1 MFIWFVLFFL
11 ILVVSVFVALRS
23 IRGVDQNGGQR
34 AIYLIRKPLDLTKF
48 VLDDLI
54 GRCIQ
59 QKQII
64 VFERLFKGEKT
75 ALVCVG
81 PAHLFEHLTGELGL
95 LELEDYSQS
104 DNLKVLAWECQIVR
118 SELKE
123 LFLAKGLTLADNEEL
138 WLQVV
143 LRSHMEGVWDKVFQ
157 FAKLIQGTPSD
168 LFTLVKSRKELGLQ
182 KEFRL
187 LKATLRIVIRAEDE
201 TRAQELKDKILDA
214 SSEAGVV
221 KLPQQFSS
229 STLLNFYK
237 QRLPSQT
244 KGDFLVNSAEIKL
257 LIG

>member
-1 MFIWFVLFFL
+1 MLIWFVLFFL
-11 ILVVSVFVALRS
+11 ILAMSIFVALRS
-23 IRGVDQNGGQR
+23 IRGINFELDDGKR
-34 AIYLIRKPLDLTKF
+34 AIYLIQKPLYLTKF

-59 QKQII
+59 QKKIL
-64 VFERLFKGEKT
+64 VFERLFKGRKT

-104 DNLKVLAWECQIVR
+104 GNNTVLAWESQIVK

-123 LFLAKGLTLADNEEL
+123 LFLIKGLTLRDNEEL
-138 WLQVV
+138 WWQVI
-143 LRSHMEGVWDKVFQ
+143 LKRE
-157 FAKLIQGTPSD
+157 TPSD
-168 LFTLVKSRKELGLQ
+168 LFTLVRSRKEWGLV
-182 KEFRL
+182 
-187 LKATLRIVIRAEDE
+187 LKTTLRIVVKAEDE

-214 SSEAGVV
+214 SVEAGVV

-244 KGDFLVNSAEIKL
+244 KGDFLADSTEIKM